1 MKTEGGNELRKT
13 GKGLMLMKTGFGVE
27 GGGGEWEEGEGEG
40 GKRAV
45 RSLTTQSAC
54 QVINTLLAVDDCG
67 ESVKWIVRWLVR

>member
-13 GKGLMLMKTGFGVE
+13 GKGLMLMKTGFGVK
-27 GGGGEWEEGEGEG
+27 GGEGEG
-40 GKRAV
+40 KGGKGAV
-45 RSLTTQSAC
+45 RSLTTQSGC